1 MAMRIAL
8 RLESPFS
15 LSLSLSLSRK
25 HHLHQKPHE
34 KSRQRVSDWRDF
46 FILHFLH

>member
-8 RLESPFS
+8 RLESPF
-15 LSLSLSLSRK
+15 SLSLSLSRK